1 MENATEALKMGFAV
15 LVLVVA
21 LSLTIYSFTRV
32 RETSAQITAEADV
45 RQYYQQL
52 TLNETEGSTNAQ
64 ANRIVGVETV
74 IPTLYR
80 YYKENY
86 TILFY
91 KGTGYNEANGTFE
104 QITPMPLYYTET
116 SAEYLN
122 GSTLTTNECDGRAIF
137 GFDIQDEQ
145 VRREP
150 WSANQDSSYSFIRA
164 FVNGLFTNNYY
175 TSRTSTNNP
184 SKGNNFGEDS
194 NGPYYQIQFYFNGN
208 DRKSDGLLGKDYQFI
223 ERYGEYNF
231 ENVSNIAS
239 DDDGNLVQYYKILS
253 NVTESV
259 DILENNEIVVNNKG
273 TTKRVIQYI
282 LIS

>member
-122 GSTLTTNECDGRAIF
+122 GSTLTTNESDRRAIF

-231 ENVSNIAS
+231 ENVSNIDS
-239 DDDGNLVQYYKILS
+239 DDDGNLVQDYNILS

>member
-122 GSTLTTNECDGRAIF
+122 GSTLTTNEPDGRAIF

-231 ENVSNIAS
+231 ENVSNTAS
-239 DDDGNLVQYYKILS
+239 DDDGNFYYNISS

>member
-122 GSTLTTNECDGRAIF
+122 GSTLTTNEPDGRAIF

-231 ENVSNIAS
+231 ENVSNIDS
-239 DDDGNLVQYYKILS
+239 DDDGNLVQYYNILS

>member
-122 GSTLTTNECDGRAIF
+122 GSTLTTNEPDGRAIF

-239 DDDGNLVQYYKILS
+239 DDDGNLVQYYNILS

>member
-1 MENATEALKMGFAV
+1 MENAVEALKMGFAV
-15 LVLVVA
+15 LVLITA

-45 RQYYQQL
+45 KQYYQQL
-52 TLNETEGSTNAQ
+52 TLNETEDSANVQ

-122 GSTLTTNECDGRAIF
+122 GSTLTTNEPDGRAIF

-184 SKGNNFGEDS
+184 SKGNNFDEDS
-194 NGPYYQIQFYFNGN
+194 NGPYYQIQFYFNGDN
-208 DRKSDGLLGKDYQFI
+208 RKSDGLLGKDYQFI

-231 ENVSNIAS
+231 ENVSNTAS
-239 DDDGNLVQYYKILS
+239 DDDGNFYYNISS

>member
-45 RQYYQQL
+45 KQYYQQL

-122 GSTLTTNECDGRAIF
+122 GSTLTTNEPDGRAIF

-164 FVNGLFTNNYY
+164 FVNGLFTDNYY

-184 SKGNNFGEDS
+184 SKGNNFDEDS
-194 NGPYYQIQFYFNGN
+194 NGPYYQIQFYFNGDN
-208 DRKSDGLLGKDYQFI
+208 RKSDGLLGKDYQFI

-231 ENVSNIAS
+231 ENVSNTAS
-239 DDDGNLVQYYKILS
+239 DDDGNFYYNISS

>member
-52 TLNETEGSTNAQ
+52 TLNETEGSTNVQ

-122 GSTLTTNECDGRAIF
+122 GSTLTTNEPDGRAIF

-164 FVNGLFTNNYY
+164 FVNGLFTDNYY

-184 SKGNNFGEDS
+184 SKGNNFDEDS
-194 NGPYYQIQFYFNGN
+194 NGPYYQIQFYFNGDN
-208 DRKSDGLLGKDYQFI
+208 RKSDGLLGKDYQFI

-231 ENVSNIAS
+231 ENVSNTAS
-239 DDDGNLVQYYKILS
+239 DDDGNFYYNISS

>member
-122 GSTLTTNECDGRAIF
+122 GSTLTTNESDVRAIF

-239 DDDGNLVQYYKILS
+239 DDDGNLVQDYNILS

>member
-32 RETSAQITAEADV
+32 RETSAQITAEADA

-122 GSTLTTNECDGRAIF
+122 GSTLTTNEPDGRAIF

-194 NGPYYQIQFYFNGN
+194 NGPYYQIQFYFNGDN
-208 DRKSDGLLGKDYQFI
+208 RKSDGLLGKDYQFI

-231 ENVSNIAS
+231 ENVSNTAS
-239 DDDGNLVQYYKILS
+239 DDDGNFYYNISS

>member
-45 RQYYQQL
+45 KQYYQQL
-52 TLNETEGSTNAQ
+52 TLNETEDSANVQ

-122 GSTLTTNECDGRAIF
+122 GSTLTTNEPDGRAIF

-164 FVNGLFTNNYY
+164 FVNGLFTDNYY

-184 SKGNNFGEDS
+184 SKGNNFDEDS
-194 NGPYYQIQFYFNGN
+194 NGPYYQIQFYFNGDN
-208 DRKSDGLLGKDYQFI
+208 RKSDGLLGKDYQFI

-231 ENVSNIAS
+231 ENVSNTAS
-239 DDDGNLVQYYKILS
+239 DDDGNFYYNISS

>member
-52 TLNETEGSTNAQ
+52 TLNETEDSANVQ

-122 GSTLTTNECDGRAIF
+122 GSTLTTNEPDGRAIF

-164 FVNGLFTNNYY
+164 FVNGLFTDNYY

-184 SKGNNFGEDS
+184 SKGNNFDEDS
-194 NGPYYQIQFYFNGN
+194 NGPYYQIQFYFNGDN
-208 DRKSDGLLGKDYQFI
+208 RKSDGLLGKDYQFI

-231 ENVSNIAS
+231 ENVSNTAS
-239 DDDGNLVQYYKILS
+239 DDDGNFYYNISS